1 MELSRSE
8 MDGLH
13 IVPPSGEWHGFY
25 LQNGEKNFFTM
36 HLSFS
41 SSSNGVHGHCTDN
54 EVVNFS
60 WINSEIFGQRG
71 IHIVEG
77 CLISSDP
84 GTN

>member
-1 MELSRSE
+1 

-25 LQNGEKNFFTM
+25 LQDWSDLDLNVEKIFFTM

-60 WINSEIFGQRG
+60 WIDSEIFGQRR